1 MSQNTA
7 PRQTALALLLGVAA
21 TAISP
26 TLAWAG
32 DPNPVIQP
40 LLTIEGAIDAAKRCV
55 LERNIRL
62 VGSFIESA
70 RFERNP
76 RGDRGPFWLVT
87 WATSREIKGGQ
98 VFATIY
104 VNGSC
109 ELRVGE

>member
-1 MSQNTA
+1 MSQHTA
-7 PRQTALALLLGVAA
+7 PKRTALAVLLGFAA
-21 TAISP
+21 TVISP
-26 TLAWAG
+26 TVVWAG
-32 DPNPVIQP
+32 DPKSAIQP

-70 RFERNP
+70 RFERDS
-76 RGDRGPFWLVT
+76 RGDRGPLWVVT
-87 WATSREIKGGQ
+87 WANSREIKGGQ

-109 ELRVGE
+109 ELRFGE